1 MVMADR
7 YVEDI
12 RNGRRFRNSSPNGFS
27 EDSSD
32 DEERGMN
39 LCCYL
44 NRTSAL
50 LSLRSSTVTRICR
63 IKLASSIEDAGPR

>member
-12 RNGRRFRNSSPNGFS
+12 RNGRRFRGPSPANGFS

-32 DEERGMN
+32 EEERGKRYRRQN
-39 LCCYL
+39 EFPYF
-44 NRTSAL
+44 
-50 LSLRSSTVTRICR
+50 
-63 IKLASSIEDAGPR
+63 